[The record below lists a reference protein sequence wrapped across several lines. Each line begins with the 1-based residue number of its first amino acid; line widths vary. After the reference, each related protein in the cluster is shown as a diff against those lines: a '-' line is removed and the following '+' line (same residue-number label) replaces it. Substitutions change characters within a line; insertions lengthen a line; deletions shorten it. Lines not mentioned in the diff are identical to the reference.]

1 MACPSCCCP
10 GVDGP
15 LFSYADVLAHLDG
28 LGLFHMDMGL
38 GRMESALRALGVTR
52 LPCPVVQV
60 AGTNGKGSTASFL
73 QSLSMAHGFRTGLYT
88 SPPPARI
95 GVAGVGQPGAGGRTG
110 AYLF

>member
-10 GVDGP
+10 GVDGS

-60 AGTNGKGSTASFL
+60 RAPTAK
-73 QSLSMAHGFRTGLYT
+73 APR
-88 SPPPARI
+88 PPFCKA
-95 GVAGVGQPGAGGRTG
+95 
-110 AYLF
+110 